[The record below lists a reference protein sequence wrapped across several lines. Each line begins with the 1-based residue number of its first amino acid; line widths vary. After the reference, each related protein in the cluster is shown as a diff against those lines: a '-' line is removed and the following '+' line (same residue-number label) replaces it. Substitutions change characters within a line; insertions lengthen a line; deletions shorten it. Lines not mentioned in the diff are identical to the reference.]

1 MCGRL
6 WLLRSHEGPWKYQIR
21 LELDTGYLI
30 YLFRLQ
36 WFSVLDGCRSTWY
49 CWCRSIVEEA
59 CRSIS
64 GDECRSIEFF
74 PKQLLLES
82 DLYHRAFACWAV
94 PRLWNYLVVYLLLVC
109 RLLFLLQSSLVVF
122 IYPTTNRV
130 VSISH
135 TVEISVD
142 RFVVSSVGRCSL
154 SSSLLRLSVDRWQ
167 ACHVERWCIPI
178 PRGMM

>member
-1 MCGRL
+1 M
-6 WLLRSHEGPWKYQIR
+6 RSAETHRAVY
-21 LELDTGYLI
+21 LE
-30 YLFRLQ
+30 
-36 WFSVLDGCRSTWY
+36 
-49 CWCRSIVEEA
+49 
-59 CRSIS
+59 IS
-64 GDECRSIEFF
+64 FL
-74 PKQLLLES
+74 QLLLLHHLPEIIFIYS
-82 DLYHRAFACWAV
+82 WCVGYCFYCKA
-94 PRLWNYLVVYLLLVC
+94 LV
-109 RLLFLLQSSLVVF
+109 VVF

-142 RFVVSSVGRCSL
+142 RFVVGSVGRCSL